1 MLCHRYLTLNETLL
15 WVSCCE
21 TFHHLKSRYRA
32 PFGTESLQAAS
43 GMAQS
48 RATLASQPASAMQ
61 TTHQLQPARPQ
72 LNWLDLCDILCSTLR
87 IIMPHSYTMPG
98 TLCITGSSFVRK
110 YARMDSTSNHP
121 TISYIFP
128 DKAFDR
134 SCIMPFQAPS
144 FSSSL
149 SCRDEPPTRH
159 EHVQH
164 RRTPIV
170 CTFFATSFFLP

>member
-1 MLCHRYLTLNETLL
+1 
-15 WVSCCE
+15 
-21 TFHHLKSRYRA
+21 
-32 PFGTESLQAAS
+32 
-43 GMAQS
+43 MAQS

-134 SCIMPFQAPS
+134 SCTVHIHNALSSSKFLIFAELPWRAAYSAWTRAAPADAHRLHFFLLHL
-144 FSSSL
+144 FSSIAL
-149 SCRDEPPTRH
+149 
-159 EHVQH
+159 
-164 RRTPIV
+164 
-170 CTFFATSFFLP
+170 